1 MDQYRMP
8 QSESRRLVVLIVRR
22 WRWVAA
28 VTAASILVAG
38 VVAFT
43 TTPVYRAEAVLV
55 RGQAGG
61 SANAISAALGEL
73 GGGLGGLAALAGFG
87 QARDAPVVEA
97 LALLQSRQFT
107 EQFIRERN
115 LMPRLFHRD
124 WDAAAQR
131 WKSGAKPHT
140 LWDGYRFFDRNIR
153 KVEEN
158 RKTGVITVQIDWED
172 PVEAADWANDLV
184 RRLNAEMRA
193 RAVKEATDAVNYLA
207 RERQKTDVAGVLLA
221 IDKLMESNMKQLALA
236 NVQEEYVFKFVDPAA
251 PPDRKERLRPHRKV
265 YVITGAFFGLLLGV
279 LIILGD
285 AWLRNVRT
293 WVNED

>member
-1 MDQYRMP
+1 
-8 QSESRRLVVLIVRR
+8 
-22 WRWVAA
+22 
-28 VTAASILVAG
+28 
-38 VVAFT
+38 
-43 TTPVYRAEAVLV
+43 
-55 RGQAGG
+55 
-61 SANAISAALGEL
+61 
-73 GGGLGGLAALAGFG
+73 
-87 QARDAPVVEA
+87 
-97 LALLQSRQFT
+97 
-107 EQFIRERN
+107 
-115 LMPRLFHRD
+115 MPRLFHRD
-124 WDAAAQR
+124 WDAAAQT
-131 WKSGAKPHT
+131 WKPGVKPHT